1 MKKVNF
7 LCLIMLGLFFVACH
21 SNDDTWGDWSRGY
34 PFSGRP
40 RTGAVTFTLN
50 GEVYV
55 GLGRNEDVEEKDKY
69 LTDFWKFNG
78 TRWVSVASFPT
89 VGRAGAVAFVVGEEG
104 HQVAYV
110 GTGYREYLGDETYYD
125 DFYTF
130 DGVSWSATAVTTLP
144 KPADRKDGG
153 RRDGIAFSLNG
164 KGYVGTGLV
173 SGGMVVNDIYV
184 SIPLNQEMLLGVTLS
199 FVANRVVVPLLL

>member
-34 PFSGRP
+34 SFSGRP

-55 GLGRNEDVEEKDKY
+55 GLGRNENVEEKDKY

-78 TRWVSVASFPT
+78 KSWVSVASFPT
-89 VGRAGAVAFVVGEEG
+89 VGRAGSVAFVVGEEG

-110 GTGYREYLGDETYYD
+110 GTG
-125 DFYTF
+125 
-130 DGVSWSATAVTTLP
+130 
-144 KPADRKDGG
+144 
-153 RRDGIAFSLNG
+153 
-164 KGYVGTGLV
+164 
-173 SGGMVVNDIYV
+173 
-184 SIPLNQEMLLGVTLS
+184 
-199 FVANRVVVPLLL
+199 

>member
-34 PFSGRP
+34 SFSGRP

-78 TRWVSVASFPT
+78 KSWVSVASFPA
-89 VGRAGAVAFVVGEEG
+89 VGRPVLWHSSSVKKVIRWLMSEPDTVNFW
-104 HQVAYV
+104 
-110 GTGYREYLGDETYYD
+110 
-125 DFYTF
+125 
-130 DGVSWSATAVTTLP
+130 VSKHIIRFLYFRWS
-144 KPADRKDGG
+144 
-153 RRDGIAFSLNG
+153 
-164 KGYVGTGLV
+164 
-173 SGGMVVNDIYV
+173 
-184 SIPLNQEMLLGVTLS
+184 
-199 FVANRVVVPLLL
+199 

>member
-34 PFSGRP
+34 SFSGRP

-55 GLGRNEDVEEKDKY
+55 GLGRNENVEEKDKY

-78 TRWVSVASFPT
+78 KSWVSVASFPT

-110 GTGYREYLGDETYYD
+110 GTGYREYLGKETYYD
-125 DFYTF
+125 NFYTF
-130 DGVSWSATAVTTLP
+130 DGVSWDTTTVIKLP

-173 SGGMVVNDIYV
+173 SGGMVVND
-184 SIPLNQEMLLGVTLS
+184 M
-199 FVANRVVVPLLL
+199 

>member
-34 PFSGRP
+34 SFSGRP

-55 GLGRNEDVEEKDKY
+55 GLGRNENVEEKDKY

-78 TRWVSVASFPT
+78 KSWVSVASFPT

-110 GTGYREYLGDETYYD
+110 GTGYREYLGKETYYD
-125 DFYTF
+125 NFYTF
-130 DGVSWSATAVTTLP
+130 DGVSWDTTTVIKLP

-164 KGYVGTGLV
+164 KGYVGTGTYLSPFAFSIILCKRAV
-173 SGGMVVNDIYV
+173 LLAFWQGNKDGMR
-184 SIPLNQEMLLGVTLS
+184 QG
-199 FVANRVVVPLLL
+199 FVLE

>member
-69 LTDFWKFNG
+69 LTVHGGFLSPVFLHMDVPVQWHSSSVKKVI
-78 TRWVSVASFPT
+78 RWLMSELDTVNIWVTKHIMTIFILSMGSV
-89 VGRAGAVAFVVGEEG
+89 
-104 HQVAYV
+104 
-110 GTGYREYLGDETYYD
+110 
-125 DFYTF
+125 
-130 DGVSWSATAVTTLP
+130 GV
-144 KPADRKDGG
+144 
-153 RRDGIAFSLNG
+153 
-164 KGYVGTGLV
+164 
-173 SGGMVVNDIYV
+173 
-184 SIPLNQEMLLGVTLS
+184 
-199 FVANRVVVPLLL
+199 LLLLLPYRSLRIVRMVDVETVSPFL

>member
-89 VGRAGAVAFVVGEEG
+89 
-104 HQVAYV
+104 
-110 GTGYREYLGDETYYD
+110 
-125 DFYTF
+125 
-130 DGVSWSATAVTTLP
+130 
-144 KPADRKDGG
+144 
-153 RRDGIAFSLNG
+153 
-164 KGYVGTGLV
+164 
-173 SGGMVVNDIYV
+173 
-184 SIPLNQEMLLGVTLS
+184 
-199 FVANRVVVPLLL
+199 